1 MFIRK
6 KRNKSGVISVQVLS
20 KSKGKNKLLKTI
32 GSSVKEKEFEFII
45 GARIKNETEKIKKQL
60 LKKSFQD
67 GQSIELLKAD
77 GTRLIVRYADKRAR
91 KDAHNRK
98 RGLDRIEQQMKARKL
113 TKSHINDMGYNK
125 YLKLTGEIKVEIDY
139 DKFKSDNIW
148 DGLKGYITNSKLK
161 TDDVINNYKQLW
173 QIEKAFRISKT
184 DLRVRPIYHHL
195 QRRIEAHISIA
206 FIAYTVYKELERIL
220 SESKSGIS
228 VQRAI
233 QLTQTMYE
241 MDAQLPISKTQT
253 TTMIGL
259 DDEQK
264 HLLDVIQKRKFIAG

>member
-1 MFIRK
+1 MGDPEYFCNMFIRK

-161 TDDVINNYKQLW
+161 TDDVINNYKQL
-173 QIEKAFRISKT
+173 
-184 DLRVRPIYHHL
+184 
-195 QRRIEAHISIA
+195 
-206 FIAYTVYKELERIL
+206 
-220 SESKSGIS
+220 
-228 VQRAI
+228 
-233 QLTQTMYE
+233 
-241 MDAQLPISKTQT
+241 
-253 TTMIGL
+253 
-259 DDEQK
+259 
-264 HLLDVIQKRKFIAG
+264 